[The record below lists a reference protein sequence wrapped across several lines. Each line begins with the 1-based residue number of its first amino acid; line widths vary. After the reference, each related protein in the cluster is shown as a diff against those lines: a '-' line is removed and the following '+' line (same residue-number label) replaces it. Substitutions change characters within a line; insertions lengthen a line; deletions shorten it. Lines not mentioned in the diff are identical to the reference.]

1 VRPSAPASEIQRQ
14 LQKLVRAYILAGL
27 VFMLLPG
34 TFLGVWNL
42 MSLSADRAH
51 HPLSPAWVQAHGH
64 AQIFGWIGTF
74 VIGIGFFS
82 LSKMGEVRAA
92 AITRGWIAWAAW
104 ICGVTGCWI
113 AGVYGFAWRWLLP
126 LSALLECC
134 GYLIFFVIVR
144 QHRPKVPATGAL
156 PIVRKRPE
164 AWMRVVMG
172 SSIAFFTALVWH
184 FLVALCVAMIGAGP
198 QLPARAERTLLA
210 ISAWG
215 FLVLSV
221 WGFNARWLPMLGGFR
236 TVDDR
241 KLLWALRL
249 ALTGVAFGAFGW
261 MVVSAAIITAA
272 VFLAAWSL
280 RILQPLAEGKRLH
293 AFPVF
298 VRIAYG
304 WLFAAAGLGL
314 WAALSD
320 QQGGVAGASRHA
332 LTVGFVAT
340 MVFTVGPRILPAFCG
355 GFTLFSQRLMIASLV
370 LLNAGCW
377 VRVAC
382 EIPAYEFHASAAWSL
397 LPVSAVIELT
407 AVAVFAFNL
416 LLSLWRPPVR
426 QIAVRAAAA

>member
-1 VRPSAPASEIQRQ
+1 MTPSTATPHIARR

-27 VFMLLPG
+27 AFMLLPG

-42 MSLSADRAH
+42 MSLSADRMH
-51 HPLSPAWVQAHGH
+51 HPLSPAWVQAHGY

-104 ICGVTGCWI
+104 VCGIIGCWF
-113 AGVYGFAWRWLLP
+113 AGVYGFGWQWLLP
-126 LSALLECC
+126 VSAFLECC

-144 QHRPKVPATGAL
+144 QHRPKPATGAL
-156 PIVRKRPE
+156 SIVQKRPE

-172 SSIAFFTALVWH
+172 SSIAFLTALVWH
-184 FLVALCVAMIGAGP
+184 FLVALCVAVIGTGP
-198 QLPARAERTLLA
+198 QFPARADRALLS

-215 FLVLSV
+215 FLMLSV

-236 TVDDR
+236 TVDER

-249 ALTGVAFGAFGW
+249 ALTGVACGAFGW
-261 MVVSAAIITAA
+261 MLVSAVIIGAA
-272 VFLAAWSL
+272 VIVAVWSL
-280 RILQPLAEGKRLH
+280 RIFQPLAAGKRLH
-293 AFPVF
+293 TFPVF

-304 WLFAAAGLGL
+304 WLFAAAGLGI
-314 WAALSD
+314 WAVLSD
-320 QQGGVAGASRHA
+320 QHGGITGASRHA

-355 GFTLFSQRLMIASLV
+355 GFTLFSQRLMVASLV

-377 VRVAC
+377 LRVAC

-397 LPVSAVIELT
+397 LPASAVIELT
-407 AVAVFAFNL
+407 AVAVFALNL
-416 LLSLWRPPVR
+416 LLSVLRPPAR